1 MKVNVSQTR
10 SIVFICVIAFGM
22 LQHAAWTAD
31 ERQALQALSKSCT
44 VLAQE
49 VGEVDVGIE
58 TERSDE
64 DKSFRFERRGG
75 SAAAKAGLRKGDLLL
90 EFENQPIRSVAEF
103 TSAVEKTEDE
113 AKVLLLV
120 KHEGQ
125 ARYVTV
131 KQKQIKAVQNLNTP
145 VK

>member
-1 MKVNVSQTR
+1 MKVNVPQTR
-10 SIVFICVIAFGM
+10 SIVFICVIAFGI
-22 LQHAAWTAD
+22 LQYAAWPAD
-31 ERQALQALSKSCT
+31 ERQTLQTLSKSLT

-49 VGEVDVGIE
+49 AGEVVVGIE

-75 SAAAKAGLRKGDLLL
+75 SAAAKAGLRKGDLML
-90 EFENQPIRSVAEF
+90 EVENQPIRSVADF
-103 TSAVEKTEDE
+103 KSVVEKPEAE

-131 KQKQIKAVQNLNTP
+131 QQKQIKAVQNLNTS